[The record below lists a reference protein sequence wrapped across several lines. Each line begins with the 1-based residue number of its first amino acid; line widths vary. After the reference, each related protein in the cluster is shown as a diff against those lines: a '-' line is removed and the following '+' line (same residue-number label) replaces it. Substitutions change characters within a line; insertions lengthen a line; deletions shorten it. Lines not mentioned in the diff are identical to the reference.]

1 MDWTVIFCDEFSEEF
16 AELDPGLRNELLA
29 ELRHLEAFGPKL
41 GRPKVD
47 TLKGSEYAN
56 MKELRFTYQR
66 DPYRYFFAFD
76 PARQAVVLVGGN
88 KAGDRRFYDRFLPV
102 ADARFAA
109 YLRQQEGK
117 TCNKEPCHAQN
128 IK

>member
-1 MDWTVIFCDEFSEEF
+1 MTWTVVLCDAFY
-16 AELDPGLRNELLA
+16 AEAMELEPGLRKELLA

-47 TLKGSEYAN
+47 TLKGSTFAN
-56 MKELRFTYQR
+56 MKELRFIYKR

-88 KAGDRRFYDRFLPV
+88 KSGDKRFYERLIPV
-102 ADARFAA
+102 ADARFAE
-109 YLRQQEGK
+109 YLRQQEEDVHGTK
-117 TCNKEPCHAQN
+117 Q
-128 IK
+128 